1 MIIVNILLLLLIL
14 SIIIVVHEFGH
25 FITAKKSGVH
35 IYEFSI
41 GMGPLVWKHIGKDKI
56 QYSIRAFPIG
66 GYVQMAGEV
75 MEDDS
80 KIPKKKFM
88 CNRPWYQRLIILV
101 AGVTMNF
108 ILAIVVLFV
117 IGLIWG
123 GRYTMPVMQKVTEGS
138 AAYEAGI
145 EVGDTI
151 VKVNGKKT
159 TSWDMAQLYLLMK
172 TKDGSYDI
180 TVKKESGEEKTYNVT
195 PKTVKDEKGD
205 DTKVFGIESTPKVE
219 RGFVES
225 IKYAFSR
232 FGIIVHSM
240 VTIVGGLF
248 TGKISLSALSG
259 PVGMYSIV
267 DESVGMG
274 IDQLV
279 YLVAFLS
286 INLGVV
292 NILPFPA
299 FDGGRVLFL
308 IIEKIK
314 GSPVDSKVENMFH
327 VVGFFL
333 LMLLMVYITIQDIFR
348 LI

>member
-1 MIIVNILLLLLIL
+1 MIIVNILILLLIL
-14 SIIIVVHEFGH
+14 SIIIVIHEFGH

-75 MEDDS
+75 MDDDD
-80 KIPKKKFM
+80 KIPKKKLM

-108 ILAIVVLFV
+108 ILALVVLFV

-123 GRYTMPVMQKVTEGS
+123 GRYSTTVLEAVQEGS
-138 AAYEAGI
+138 AASEAGI
-145 EVGDTI
+145 EAGDTI
-151 VKVNGKKT
+151 IKVDGKKT
-159 TSWDMAQLYLLMK
+159 SSWDMAQLYLVMK

-195 PKTVKDEKGD
+195 PKTVKNEDGEE
-205 DTKVFGIESTPKVE
+205 TKVFGIQGTPKIE
-219 RGFVES
+219 RGFIEA
-225 IKYAFSR
+225 IKYSFSK
-232 FGIIVHSM
+232 FGTIVHSM
-240 VTIVGGLF
+240 VTIVGALF

-259 PVGMYSIV
+259 PVGMYTIV
-267 DESVGMG
+267 DESVGLG

-348 LI
+348 LF

>member
-1 MIIVNILLLLLIL
+1 MIIVNILILLLIL
-14 SIIIVVHEFGH
+14 SIIIVIHEFGH

-41 GMGPLVWKHIGKDKI
+41 GMGPLIWKHIGKDKI

-75 MEDDS
+75 MDDDD
-80 KIPKKKFM
+80 KIPKEKLM
-88 CNRPWYQRLIILV
+88 CNRPWYQRLIILI

-123 GRYTMPVMQKVTEGS
+123 GQDLTPRILDIQEGS
-138 AAYEAGI
+138 AISETGV
-145 EVGDTI
+145 EVGDVIT
-151 VKVNGKKT
+151 KVNGKKT
-159 TSWDMAQLYLLMK
+159 SSWDMAQLYLIMK

-180 TVKKESGEEKTYNVT
+180 TVKKEDGQEKTYNVT
-195 PKTVKDEKGD
+195 PKTVKNEDGEES
-205 DTKVFGIESTPKVE
+205 KVFGFQIDQKFEK
-219 RGFVES
+219 GFVPAV
-225 IKYAFSR
+225 KYAFNK
-232 FGIIVHSM
+232 FGTIVHSM
-240 VTIVGGLF
+240 VTIVGSLF

-267 DESVGMG
+267 DQSVGKG
-274 IDQLV
+274 IAQLV

-314 GSPVDSKVENMFH
+314 GSPVNSNVENMFH

-348 LI
+348 LF